1 MNKEFKMEKKRKLV
15 LDTETTGLN
24 FESDKVIEIGI
35 VELKDNILTQ
45 NYFHEYINPEINI
58 SLSAQKI
65 HGISNDFL
73 MDKPTFSTIAQKF
86 LDFIKDD
93 ILIIHN
99 AEFDTNFID
108 KELQECGFNKIKNY
122 IIDTIKIA
130 KKEFPG
136 QAVNL
141 DALCRKLS
149 VTNTRQNYHGALLDA
164 NLLSKVYLKLTTGK
178 QESINFNDVKQ
189 VTLNRYNDIKKD
201 NEIFSVPRGELM
213 KLSDYEK
220 NQHENFVSKMKNP
233 IWKKIQ

>member
-1 MNKEFKMEKKRKLV
+1 MEKERKLV

-24 FESDKVIEIGI
+24 FNSDKLIEIGI
-35 VELKDNILTQ
+35 VELKDNVLTQ
-45 NYFHEYINPEINI
+45 NYFHEYINPEMKI

-73 MDKPTFSTIAQKF
+73 MDKPTFSKIAQKF

-93 ILIIHN
+93 VLIIHN
-99 AEFDTNFID
+99 AEFDINFINN
-108 KELQECGFNKIKNY
+108 ELQDCGLDKIKNY

-130 KKEFPG
+130 KTEFPG
-136 QAVNL
+136 QTVSL
-141 DALCRKLS
+141 DSLCKKLS

-164 NLLSKVYLKLTTGK
+164 NLLSKVYLKLTLGK
-178 QESINFNDVKQ
+178 QESLNFNNIEQIISD
-189 VTLNRYNDIKKD
+189 NYNDIKENKG
-201 NEIFSVPRGELM
+201 NFSIPRGELM

-220 NQHENFVSKMKNP
+220 EQHLSFVNEMKNP